1 MSLYA
6 RLINNH
12 PMANV
17 SFVVILLLGVLSY
30 LNLPREQD
38 PEINFNWLVV
48 NTVLPGASAEDVE
61 KKVTDPLE
69 EAIRTLPDIRFVSS
83 TSRDNTSTI
92 LVRFRELPERQF
104 DKHVTDLRR
113 LVQNKYNSDLP
124 SDAREPDVQELTTSN
139 GFPTAMVLLTGPAYD
154 ERLRRTARSIKD
166 DLERLPGVDRVL
178 TTGQA
183 DPELRVEF
191 SAAEAAARGIT
202 AAQIADSVHA
212 WFRDTFAGR
221 ARVGDDDWLVR
232 VVGQQADA
240 DYLARLTVQSPR
252 LDAPVPLSAM
262 ATVETARARAG
273 SLASS
278 NGQPAVLFAVTKKS
292 KVNTLELLADIN
304 RTLAERAPALK
315 PGGYAL
321 SLLDDQTVQ
330 TQQAIGVME
339 VNALVGLLL
348 VMGLCWLFLGSRLAI
363 LVSLGIPFSLAGVF
377 SILYAFDFTL
387 NIPVLLGIVIA
398 LGMLVDDA
406 VVITEAIYYRI
417 ARGAETLTATV
428 EAIREVGLPVL
439 AAVSTTIAAFLP
451 LMLMPGIVGKFML
464 LVPLV
469 VSLALLISLLEA
481 YWMMPA
487 HVVGLKLNFKRPTRL
502 QPLRERATHTLRVKY
517 TRLLVR
523 LMRHP
528 WISGLVVLVLFI
540 GALGLVASGAVRTQ
554 FFAFDPIRLF
564 YVNLDMPSGTAI
576 DVTLRETAKLETV
589 VRRHLQPGEARG
601 VATYAGVK
609 WTDTEPFYGEAY
621 GQVSVSLNPRGA
633 DRRDVS
639 EVVAAMRRDIEALPT
654 PGKVSFTQISGG
666 PPAAKPIKLRLLGE
680 DVNELRAAAE
690 ALKQAV
696 STIAGTRDVTDDDLP
711 GRPQLVLR
719 LNAEAL
725 NHAGIDPATAARLI
739 RLHTEGEIIA
749 ETRDQGDKIEV
760 RVRGATPN
768 QTSPNQTGASQISA
782 ASHQLEDIQQLLS
795 DPVALPG
802 GGATTLGA
810 LVHTDTRTGSGG
822 IKHYNLKRA
831 ITIESD
837 LDKSR
842 LDTVEANAQIADLWA
857 AMKARYPNT
866 RIDFTGE
873 LDDINESLDAMKMLF
888 LLGVGLIYL
897 ILAAQ
902 FRSYW
907 QPLLILLTVPMAFT
921 GVVFGLFIT
930 QNPLSLYTL
939 YGVVALAGIAVNAS
953 IVLIDAANAR
963 LQAGMSLIHATL
975 YAARR
980 RVVPIIITTATTIGG
995 LFSLAA
1001 GLGGKSLIWGPMAA
1015 SLVWG
1020 LLVASAL
1027 TLFTMPTLFR
1037 LAMQMGPSL
1046 RSSMARKLSRRS
1058 AQA

>member
-6 RLINNH
+6 RFITNH
-12 PMANV
+12 PLANV
-17 SFVVILLLGVLSY
+17 SFVVILLLGMLGY
-30 LNLPREQD
+30 MNMPREQD

-61 KKVTDPLE
+61 KKVTEPLE

-83 TSRDNTSTI
+83 TSRDNSSII
-92 LVRFRELPERQF
+92 LVRFREISERQF
-104 DKHVTDLRR
+104 DKRVTDLRR
-113 LVQNKYNSDLP
+113 LVQSKYNTDLP
-124 SDAREPDVQELTTSN
+124 DDAKEPDVQELTTSN
-139 GFPTAMVLLTGPAYD
+139 GFPTAMVLLTGPAND
-154 ERLRRTARSIKD
+154 ERLRRTARQIKD
-166 DLERLPGVDRVL
+166 DIERLPGVDRVL
-178 TTGQA
+178 ATGQA
-183 DPELRVEF
+183 DPELRIEF
-191 SAAEAAARGIT
+191 APAEAAARGLN
-202 AAQIADSVHA
+202 AAQIADAIRA

-232 VVGQQADA
+232 VIGQQADA
-240 DYLARLTVQSPR
+240 DYLGRLTVHSSS
-252 LDAPVPLSAM
+252 LGSPVPLSAM

-278 NGQPAVLFAVTKKS
+278 NGQPAVILSVTKKS
-292 KVNTLELLADIN
+292 KVNTLKLVADIN
-304 RTLAERAPALK
+304 RYIAQRTPALE
-315 PGGYAL
+315 PGGFDL
-321 SLLDDQTVQ
+321 MLFDDQTVA
-330 TQQAIGVME
+330 TKHAIGVME
-339 VNALVGLLL
+339 VNALIGLLIVL
-348 VMGLCWLFLGSRLAI
+348 GLCWLFLGSRLAV
-363 LVSLGIPFSLAGVF
+363 LVSLGIPFSLAGAFAV
-377 SILYAFDFTL
+377 LYAFDFTL

-417 ARGAETLTATV
+417 ARGADALAATLA
-428 EAIREVGLPVL
+428 AMREVGLPVL

-469 VSLALLISLLEA
+469 VTLALVISLLEA

-487 HVVGLKLNFKRPTRL
+487 HVVGLKLNFTRPTRL
-502 QPLRERATHTLRVKY
+502 QPLRERYTHALRVKY

-528 WISGLVVLVLFI
+528 WISALVVLALFV
-540 GALGLVASGAVRTQ
+540 GALGLVTSGAVRTQ

-564 YVNLDMPSGTAI
+564 YVSLDMPSGTAI
-576 DVTLRETAKLETV
+576 DVTLREAAKVEAV
-589 VRRHLQPGEARG
+589 VRRHLKAGEARG
-601 VATYAGVK
+601 VTSYAGVK
-609 WTDTEPFYGEAY
+609 WTDTEPLYGEAY
-621 GQVSVSLNPRGA
+621 GQVSVSLNPRSKGM
-633 DRRDVS
+633 REVS
-639 EVVAAMRRDIEALPT
+639 EVVEAMRRDVESMPS
-654 PGKVSFTQISGG
+654 PGKISFTQISGG
-666 PPAAKPIKLRLLGE
+666 PPAAKPIKLRLLG
-680 DVNELRAAAE
+680 DNVDELRAATHE
-690 ALKQAV
+690 LKQAV
-696 STIAGTRDVTDDDLP
+696 TKIEGTRDVTVDDLP
-711 GRPQLVLR
+711 GRPQLVLQ
-719 LNAEAL
+719 LDSEAL
-725 NHAGIDPATAARLI
+725 KSAGIDPATAARLI
-739 RLHTEGEIIA
+739 RLHTEGEVIA
-749 ETRDQGDKIEV
+749 DTRDQGDKIEV
-760 RVRGATPN
+760 RVRGATAN
-768 QTSPNQTGASQISA
+768 SDR
-782 ASHQLEDIQQLLS
+782 LVDIQQLLG

-802 GGATTLGA
+802 GGTTTLGA

-837 LDKSR
+837 LDKDR
-842 LDTVEANAQIADLWA
+842 LDTVAANARIADLWA
-857 AMKARYPNT
+857 GMAARYPTT
-866 RIDFTGE
+866 RIDFSGE

-888 LLGVGLIYL
+888 LMGVGLIYL

-939 YGVVALAGIAVNAS
+939 YGVIALTGIAVNSS

-963 LQAGMSLIHATL
+963 LLSGMSLIHATL

-980 RVVPIIITTATTIGG
+980 RVVPILITSATTIGG
-995 LFSLAA
+995 LFSLAV

-1020 LLVASAL
+1020 LLVATTL

-1037 LAMQMGPSL
+1037 LAMQLGPTL
-1046 RSSMARKLSRRS
+1046 RGGIANRLMRTATH
-1058 AQA
+1058 

>member
-6 RLINNH
+6 RFITNH
-12 PMANV
+12 PLANV
-17 SFVVILLLGVLSY
+17 SFVVILLLGMLGY
-30 LNLPREQD
+30 MNMPREQD

-48 NTVLPGASAEDVE
+48 NTVLPGASAEDIE

-69 EAIRTLPDIRFVSS
+69 EAIRTLADIRFVSS
-83 TSRDNTSTI
+83 TSRDNSSII
-92 LVRFRELPERQF
+92 LVRFREISERQF
-104 DKHVTDLRR
+104 DKRVTDLRR
-113 LVQNKYNSDLP
+113 LVQSKYNSDLP
-124 SDAREPDVQELTTSN
+124 GDAKEPDVQELTTSN
-139 GFPTAMVLLTGPAYD
+139 GFPTAMVLLTGPAND
-154 ERLRRTARSIKD
+154 ERLRRTARQIKD

-183 DPELRVEF
+183 DPELRIEF
-191 SAAEAAARGIT
+191 APAEAAARGLN
-202 AAQIADSVHA
+202 AAQIADATRA

-221 ARVGDDDWLVR
+221 ARVGENDWLVR
-232 VVGQQADA
+232 VIGQQADA
-240 DYLARLTVQSPR
+240 DYLGSLSVHSSS
-252 LDAPVPLSAM
+252 LGSPVPLSAL
-262 ATVETARARAG
+262 ASVETARARAG

-278 NGQPAVLFAVTKKS
+278 NGQPAVILSVTKKS
-292 KVNTLELLADIN
+292 KVNTLSLVADIN
-304 RTLAERAPALK
+304 RYITQRSPALE
-315 PGGYAL
+315 PGGFDL
-321 SLLDDQTVQ
+321 MLFDDQTVP
-330 TQQAIGVME
+330 TKHAIGVME
-339 VNALVGLLL
+339 VNALIGLLIVL
-348 VMGLCWLFLGSRLAI
+348 GLCWLFLGSRLAI
-363 LVSLGIPFSLAGVF
+363 LVSLGIPFSLAGAFAV
-377 SILYAFDFTL
+377 LYAFDFTL
-387 NIPVLLGIVIA
+387 SIPVLLGIVIA

-417 ARGAETLTATV
+417 ARGTEALAATLG
-428 EAIREVGLPVL
+428 AIREVGLPVL

-469 VSLALLISLLEA
+469 VTLALAISLLEA

-487 HVVGLKLNFKRPTRL
+487 HVVGLKLNFNRPTRL
-502 QPLRERATHTLRVKY
+502 QPLRERATHALRVKY
-517 TRLLVR
+517 TRLLIR

-528 WISGLVVLVLFI
+528 WFSALVVLVLFA
-540 GALGLVASGAVRTQ
+540 GAVGLVASGAVRTQ

-564 YVNLDMPSGTAI
+564 YVSIDMPSGTAI
-576 DVTLRETAKLETV
+576 DVTLREAAKVEAV
-589 VRRHLQPGEARG
+589 VRRHLKDGEARG
-601 VATYAGVK
+601 VTSYSGVK
-609 WTDTEPFYGEAY
+609 WTDTEPLYGEAY
-621 GQVSVSLNPRGA
+621 GQVSVSLNPRNAGM
-633 DRRDVS
+633 REVS
-639 EVVAAMRRDIEALPT
+639 EVVEAMRRDVEALPS

-666 PPAAKPIKLRLLGE
+666 PPAAKPIKLRLLG
-680 DVNELRAAAE
+680 DNVDELRAATRE
-690 ALKQAV
+690 LKQAV
-696 STIAGTRDVTDDDLP
+696 TRIEGTRDVIDDDLP
-711 GRPQLVLR
+711 GRPQLVLQ
-719 LNAEAL
+719 LDSEAL
-725 NHAGIDPATAARLI
+725 KSAGLDPAIAARLI
-739 RLHTEGEIIA
+739 RLHTEGEVVA
-749 ETRDQGDKIEV
+749 ETRDGGDKIEV
-760 RVRGATPN
+760 RVRGATAN
-768 QTSPNQTGASQISA
+768 SDNMV
-782 ASHQLEDIQQLLS
+782 DIQQLLG

-802 GGATTLGA
+802 GGTTTLGA
-810 LVHTDTRTGSGG
+810 LVHADTRNGSGG

-837 LDKSR
+837 LDKDR
-842 LDTVEANAQIADLWA
+842 LDTVEANARIAELWK
-857 AMKARYPNT
+857 AMEARYPNT

-939 YGVVALAGIAVNAS
+939 YGVIALTGIAVNSS

-963 LQAGMSLIHATL
+963 LHAGMSLIHATL

-980 RVVPIIITTATTIGG
+980 RVVPILITTATTIGG
-995 LFSLAA
+995 LFSLAV

-1020 LLVASAL
+1020 LLVATTL

-1037 LAMQMGPSL
+1037 LAMQMGPGL
-1046 RSSMARKLSRRS
+1046 RNGIARRLGRP
-1058 AQA
+1058 AAG

>member
-1 MSLYA
+1 MSLYV
-6 RLINNH
+6 RFITNH

-17 SFVVILLLGVLSY
+17 SFVVILLLGLLGY

-38 PEINFNWLVV
+38 PEINFNWLIVS
-48 NTVLPGASAEDVE
+48 TVLPGASAEDVE

-69 EAIRTLPDIRFVSS
+69 EAIRTLPDLRFVSS
-83 TSRDNTSTI
+83 TSRDNTSII
-92 LVRFRELPERQF
+92 LVRFREVSERQF

-124 SDAREPDVQELTTSN
+124 DAAKEPDVQELTTSN

-154 ERLRRTARSIKD
+154 ERLRRTARRIKD

-183 DPELRVEF
+183 DPELQVEF
-191 SAAEAAARGIT
+191 LPAEAAARGIT
-202 AAQIADSVHA
+202 AVQIADSVRA
-212 WFRDTFAGR
+212 WFNDTFAGR

-232 VVGQQADA
+232 VIGEQADA
-240 DYLARLTVQSPR
+240 GYLARLTVLSPA
-252 LDAPVPLSAM
+252 LGSPVPLSSM
-262 ATVETARARAG
+262 ATIQTARARAG
-273 SLASS
+273 SLAASD
-278 NGQPAVLFAVTKKS
+278 GKPAVLFAVTKKS
-292 KVNTLELLADIN
+292 KVNTLGLVADIN
-304 RTLAERAPALK
+304 RAIADRQSGLRQ
-315 PGGYAL
+315 GGFSL
-321 SLLDDQTVQ
+321 LLLDDQTVP
-330 TQQAIGVME
+330 TQQAINVME
-339 VNALVGLLL
+339 VNALIGLLVVL
-348 VMGLCWLFLGSRLAI
+348 GLCWLFLGSRLAV

-377 SILYAFDFTL
+377 ALLYAFDFTL
-387 NIPVLLGIVIA
+387 SIPVLLGIVIA

-417 ARGAETLTATV
+417 ARGTETLAATV
-428 EAIREVGLPVL
+428 GAVREVGLPVL
-439 AAVSTTIAAFLP
+439 AAVTTTIAAFLP
-451 LMLMPGIVGKFML
+451 LMLMPGIVGKFMF

-469 VSLALLISLLEA
+469 VTLALAISLLEA

-487 HVVGLKLNFKRPTRL
+487 HVTGLKLSFARRSRL
-502 QPLRERATHTLRVKY
+502 QPLRERSTHTLRVKY

-528 WISGLVVLVLFI
+528 WISGLTVLVLFV
-540 GALGLVASGAVRTQ
+540 GALALVATGAVRTQ

-564 YVNLDMPSGTAI
+564 YVNVDMPSGTAI
-576 DVTLRETAKLETV
+576 DVTLREVSKVEAV
-589 VRRHLQPGEARG
+589 ARRHLQVGEARG
-601 VATYAGVK
+601 VVSYAGIK
-609 WTDTEPFYGEAY
+609 WTETEPLYGEAY
-621 GQVSVSLNPRGA
+621 GQVSISLNPRGA
-633 DRRDVS
+633 DQRDVT
-639 EVVAAMRRDIEALPT
+639 EVVEAMRRDIEALPT
-654 PGKVSFTQISGG
+654 RGKLSFTQLSGG
-666 PPAAKPIKLRLLGE
+666 PPAAKPIKLRLL
-680 DVNELRAAAE
+680 DDNVTELRAATHE
-690 ALKQAV
+690 LRQAV
-696 STIAGTRDVTDDDLP
+696 AKIDGTRDVADDDLP
-711 GRPQLVLR
+711 GRPQFVLR
-719 LNAEAL
+719 LNPEAL
-725 NHAGIDPATAARLI
+725 KSTGIDPASAARLI
-739 RLHTEGEIIA
+739 RLHTEGEIVA

-768 QTSPNQTGASQISA
+768 QDA
-782 ASHQLEDIQQLLS
+782 ASGQQLEDIQQLLS

-802 GGATTLGA
+802 GGTTTLGA
-810 LVHTDTRTGSGG
+810 LVLTDTRIGSGG
-822 IKHYNLKRA
+822 IKHYNIKRA
-831 ITIESD
+831 ITIEAD
-837 LDKSR
+837 LDKTR
-842 LDTVEANAQIADLWA
+842 LDTVEANERIADLWD
-857 AMKARYPNT
+857 AMKTRYPTT

-888 LLGVGLIYL
+888 LLGIGLIYL

-907 QPLLILLTVPMAFT
+907 QPFLILLTVPMAFT

-939 YGVVALAGIAVNAS
+939 YGVIALAGIAVNAS

-995 LFSLAA
+995 LFSLAV

-1046 RSSMARKLSRRS
+1046 RSGVARRFSRRRGT
-1058 AQA
+1058 

>member
-6 RLINNH
+6 RFITNH
-12 PMANV
+12 PLANV
-17 SFVVILLLGVLSY
+17 SFVVILLLGILGY
-30 LNLPREQD
+30 LNMPREQD

-83 TSRDNTSTI
+83 TSRDNTSII
-92 LVRFRELPERQF
+92 LVRFRDVPERQF

-124 SDAREPDVQELTTSN
+124 DEAQEPDVQELTTSN
-139 GFPTAMVLLTGPAYD
+139 GFPTAMVLLTAAASD
-154 ERLRRTARSIKD
+154 ERMRRTARQVKD
-166 DLERLPGVDRVL
+166 ELERIPGVDRVL
-178 TTGQA
+178 ATGQG

-191 SAAEAAARGIT
+191 SPAEVAARGLD
-202 AAQIADSVHA
+202 ASALADAVRG

-232 VVGQQADA
+232 VIGQQADA
-240 DYLARLTVQSPR
+240 DYLGRLSVLSPK
-252 LDAPVPLSAM
+252 LNAPVPLTAM
-262 ATVETARARAG
+262 ASVETARARPG

-278 NGQPAVLFAVTKKS
+278 NGRPAVILAVTKKS
-292 KVNTLELLADIN
+292 KVNTLNLVADIN
-304 RTLAERAPALK
+304 RYITERSSSLK
-315 PGGYAL
+315 AGGY
-321 SLLDDQTVQ
+321 SLMLFDDQTVP
-330 TQQAIGVME
+330 TQKAIGIME
-339 VNALVGLLL
+339 ANALIGLLIVL
-348 VMGLCWLFLGSRLAI
+348 ALCWLFLGTRLAL
-363 LVSLGIPFSLAGVF
+363 LVGLGIPFSLTGVF
-377 SILYAFDFTL
+377 AILYAFDFTL
-387 NIPVLLGIVIA
+387 SIPVLLGIVIA

-417 ARGAETLTATV
+417 SRGAETLQATLDAV
-428 EAIREVGLPVL
+428 REVGLPVL

-469 VSLALLISLLEA
+469 VTLALLISLLEA

-487 HVVGLKLNFKRPTRL
+487 HVVGLRLNFNRPTRL
-502 QPLRERATHTLRVKY
+502 QPLRERYTHLLRVKY
-517 TRLLVR
+517 TRMLIR

-528 WISGLVVLVLFI
+528 WFSGLVVLLLFI
-540 GALGLVASGAVRTQ
+540 GAVGLVASGAVRTQ

-564 YVNLDMPSGTAI
+564 YVSLDMPSGTAI
-576 DVTLRETAKLETV
+576 DVTLRETEKLEAV
-589 VRRHLQPGEARG
+589 VRRHLEEGEARG
-601 VATYAGVK
+601 VTSYAGVK
-609 WTDTEPFYGEAY
+609 WTDTEPLYGESY
-621 GQVSVSLNPRGA
+621 GQVSISLNPRAPDMREVG
-633 DRRDVS
+633 
-639 EVVAAMRRDIEALPT
+639 EVVEAMRRDIESLPT
-654 PGKVSFTQISGG
+654 VGKISFTQLSGG
-666 PPAAKPIKLRLLGE
+666 PPASKPIKLRLLS
-680 DVNELRAAAE
+680 DNVAELRQAAQ
-690 ALKQAV
+690 ALKQSV
-696 STIAGTRDVTDDDLP
+696 RTIEGTRDVTDDDLP
-711 GRPQLVLR
+711 GRPQLVLQ
-719 LNAEAL
+719 LNPIAL
-725 NHAGIDPATAARLI
+725 KHAGIDPATAARLV
-739 RLHTEGEIIA
+739 RLHTEGEIVT
-749 ETRDQGDKIEV
+749 EMRSGGDKIDI
-760 RVRGATPN
+760 RVRGATAN
-768 QTSPNQTGASQISA
+768 SDR
-782 ASHQLEDIQQLLS
+782 LVDVQQLLS

-802 GGATTLGA
+802 GGTTTLGA
-810 LVHTDTRTGSGG
+810 LVHADTRIGSGG

-837 LDKSR
+837 LDKDR
-842 LDTVEANAQIADLWA
+842 LDTVEANARIAELW
-857 AMKARYPNT
+857 KDIKSRYPNT

-888 LLGVGLIYL
+888 LLGIGLIYL
-897 ILAAQ
+897 ILASQ

-939 YGVVALAGIAVNAS
+939 YGVIALTGIAVNAS

-963 LQAGMSLIHATL
+963 LHSGMSLIHATL

-995 LFSLAA
+995 LFSLAV

-1020 LLVASAL
+1020 LLVASTL
-1027 TLFTMPTLFR
+1027 TLFTMPILFR
-1037 LAMQMGPSL
+1037 FAMQGGPRL
-1046 RSSMARKLSRRS
+1046 RSAIARRLFHRS
-1058 AQA
+1058 AA

>member
-6 RLINNH
+6 RFITNH

-17 SFVVILLLGVLSY
+17 SFAVILLLGMLGY

-48 NTVLPGASAEDVE
+48 TTVLPGAAAEDVE
-61 KKVTDPLE
+61 KKITDPLE

-83 TSRDNTSTI
+83 TSRDNSSVI
-92 LVRFRELPERQF
+92 LVRFRDVSERLF

-113 LVQNKYNSDLP
+113 QVQNKYNSDLP
-124 SDAREPDVQELTTSN
+124 DDAKEPEVQEITTSN
-139 GFPTAMVLLTGPAYD
+139 GFPTAMVLLTGPASD
-154 ERLRRTARSIKD
+154 ERLRRTARQIKD
-166 DLERLPGVDRVL
+166 DLERLPGVDKVL
-178 TTGQA
+178 ATGQA

-191 SAAEAAARGIT
+191 SPAEAAARGLT
-202 AAQIADSVHA
+202 AANIADSVNA
-212 WFRDTFAGR
+212 WYRDTFAGR

-232 VVGQQADA
+232 VIGQRADA
-240 DYLARLTVQSPR
+240 DYLGRLSILSPS
-252 LDAPVPLSAM
+252 LGSPIPLSSV
-262 ATVETARARAG
+262 ATVETARARAS

-278 NGQPAVLFAVTKKS
+278 NGQPAVILAVTKKS
-292 KVNTLELLADIN
+292 KVNTLGLVADIN
-304 RTLAERAPALK
+304 RYIAERAPSLK
-315 PGGYAL
+315 PGGYTL
-321 SLLDDQTVQ
+321 MLFDDQTVP
-330 TQQAIGVME
+330 TQKAIGVME
-339 VNALVGLLL
+339 TNALIGLLVVL
-348 VMGLCWLFLGSRLAI
+348 GMCWLFLGTRLALLI
-363 LVSLGIPFSLAGVF
+363 GLGIPFSLAGTFAV
-377 SILYAFDFTL
+377 LYAFDFTL
-387 NIPVLLGIVIA
+387 SIPVLLGIVIS

-417 ARGAETLTATV
+417 ARGADALTATV
-428 EAIREVGLPVL
+428 GSIREVGLPVL

-469 VSLALLISLLEA
+469 VTLALAISLLEA

-487 HVVGLKLNFKRPTRL
+487 HVVGLKLNFSKPTRL
-502 QPLRERATHTLRVKY
+502 QPLREHYTHLLRVKY

-528 WISGLVVLVLFI
+528 WVSGLVVVALFV
-540 GALGLVASGAVRTQ
+540 GAVGLVATGAVRTQ

-564 YVNLDMPSGTAI
+564 YVNIDMPSGSAI
-576 DVTLRETAKLETV
+576 DVTLREAAKVEAV
-589 VRRHLQPGEARG
+589 VRRHLKPDEARG
-601 VATYAGVK
+601 VTSYAGVK
-609 WTDTEPFYGEAY
+609 WTDTEPLYGDAY
-621 GQVSVSLNPRGA
+621 GQVSVSLNPRGE
-633 DRRDVS
+633 DMREVS
-639 EVVAAMRRDIEALPT
+639 EVVEAMRRDVEALPSI
-654 PGKVSFTQISGG
+654 GKLSFTQISGG
-666 PPAAKPIKLRLLGE
+666 PPAARAIKLRLLG
-680 DVNELRAAAE
+680 DNVTELRAATE

-696 STIAGTRDVTDDDLP
+696 SRIDGTRDVTDDDLP
-711 GRPQLVLR
+711 GRPQLVLQ
-719 LNAEAL
+719 LNATAL
-725 NHAGIDPATAARLI
+725 QHAGLDAATVARLV

-749 ETRDQGDKIEV
+749 ETRSQGDKIEV

-768 QTSPNQTGASQISA
+768 QAGPNQSESDPDYANGN
-782 ASHQLEDIQQLLS
+782 QLVDIQQLLA
-795 DPVALPG
+795 DPVALPDG
-802 GGATTLGA
+802 GTTTLGA
-810 LVHTDTRTGSGG
+810 LVHSDTRTGSGG

-837 LDKSR
+837 LDKTR
-842 LDTVEANAQIADLWA
+842 IDTVAANAHIAELWE
-857 AMKARYPNT
+857 AMKVRYPNT

-873 LDDINESLDAMKMLF
+873 LDDINESLEAMKMLF

-939 YGVVALAGIAVNAS
+939 YGVIALTGIAVNAS

-963 LQAGMSLIHATL
+963 LQSGMRLIHATL

-995 LFSLAA
+995 LFSLAV

-1020 LLVASAL
+1020 LLVASTL

-1037 LAMQMGPSL
+1037 LAMQIGPSL
-1046 RSSMARKLSRRS
+1046 RSGIGRKLRRS
-1058 AQA
+1058 TAN

>member
-6 RLINNH
+6 RFITNH

-17 SFVVILLLGVLSY
+17 SFAVILLLGILSY

-48 NTVLPGASAEDVE
+48 TTVLPGASAEDVE
-61 KKVTDPLE
+61 KKITDPLE

-83 TSRDNTSTI
+83 TSRDNSSVI
-92 LVRFRELPERQF
+92 LVRFRDVSERQF

-113 LVQNKYNSDLP
+113 QVQNKYNSDLP
-124 SDAREPDVQELTTSN
+124 DDAKEPEVLEITTSN
-139 GFPTAMVLLTGPAYD
+139 GFPTAMVLLTGPASD
-154 ERLRRTARSIKD
+154 ERLRRTARQIKD
-166 DLERLPGVDRVL
+166 DLERMPGVDKVL
-178 TTGQA
+178 ATGQA

-191 SAAEAAARGIT
+191 SPAETAARGLT
-202 AAQIADSVHA
+202 AANIADSVRA
-212 WFRDTFAGR
+212 WYRDTFAGR

-232 VVGQQADA
+232 VIGQRADA
-240 DYLARLTVQSPR
+240 DYLGRLSILSPS
-252 LDAPVPLSAM
+252 LGSPIPLSSV
-262 ATVETARARAG
+262 ATVETARARAS

-278 NGQPAVLFAVTKKS
+278 NGQPAVILAVTKKS
-292 KVNTLELLADIN
+292 KVNTLGLVADIN
-304 RTLAERAPALK
+304 RYIAERAPSLK
-315 PGGYAL
+315 PGGYTL
-321 SLLDDQTVQ
+321 MLFDDQTVP
-330 TQQAIGVME
+330 TQKAIGVME
-339 VNALVGLLL
+339 TNALIGLLVVL
-348 VMGLCWLFLGSRLAI
+348 GMCWLFLGTRLALLI
-363 LVSLGIPFSLAGVF
+363 GLGIPFSLAGTFAV
-377 SILYAFDFTL
+377 LYAFDFTL
-387 NIPVLLGIVIA
+387 SIPVLLGIVIS

-417 ARGAETLTATV
+417 ARGADALTATV
-428 EAIREVGLPVL
+428 GSIREVGLPVL

-469 VSLALLISLLEA
+469 VTLALAISLLEA
-481 YWMMPA
+481 YLMMPA
-487 HVVGLKLNFKRPTRL
+487 HVVGLKLNFRRPTRL
-502 QPLRERATHTLRVKY
+502 QPLREHYTHLLRVKY

-528 WISGLVVLVLFI
+528 WVSGLVVLTLFV
-540 GALGLVASGAVRTQ
+540 GAVGLVASGAVRTQ

-564 YVNLDMPSGTAI
+564 YVNVDMPSGSAI
-576 DVTLRETAKLETV
+576 DVTLRETAKVEAM
-589 VRRHLQPGEARG
+589 VRRHLRPDEARG
-601 VATYAGVK
+601 VTSYAGVK
-609 WTDTEPFYGEAY
+609 WTDTEPLYGDSY
-621 GQVSVSLNPRGA
+621 GQVSVSLNPRGE
-633 DRRDVS
+633 DMREVS
-639 EVVAAMRRDIEALPT
+639 EVVEAMRRDVEALPSL
-654 PGKVSFTQISGG
+654 GKLSFTQLSGG
-666 PPAAKPIKLRLLGE
+666 PPAAKAIKLRLLG
-680 DVNELRAAAE
+680 DKVAELRGAAQE
-690 ALKQAV
+690 LKLAV
-696 STIAGTRDVTDDDLP
+696 AKIEGTRDVTDDDLP
-711 GRPQLVLR
+711 GRPQLVLQ
-719 LNAEAL
+719 LNATAL
-725 NHAGIDPATAARLI
+725 QHAGLDAATVSRLV

-749 ETRDQGDKIEV
+749 ETRSQGDKIEV

-768 QTSPNQTGASQISA
+768 RTDANGNQ
-782 ASHQLEDIQQLLS
+782 LVDIQQLLA
-795 DPVALPG
+795 DPVALPDG
-802 GGATTLGA
+802 GTTTLGA
-810 LVHTDTRTGSGG
+810 LVHSDTRTGSGG

-837 LDKSR
+837 LDKTR
-842 LDTVEANAQIADLWA
+842 IDTVAANAQIAELWTT
-857 AMKARYPNT
+857 MKARYPNT

-873 LDDINESLDAMKMLF
+873 LDDINESLEAMKMLF

-939 YGVVALAGIAVNAS
+939 YGVIALTGIAVNAS

-963 LQAGMSLIHATL
+963 LQSGMSLMHATL
-975 YAARR
+975 YASRR

-995 LFSLAA
+995 LFSLAV

-1020 LLVASAL
+1020 LLVASTL

-1037 LAMQMGPSL
+1037 LAMQIGPSL
-1046 RSSMARKLSRRS
+1046 RSGIGRKLRRS
-1058 AQA
+1058 TAS

>member
-6 RLINNH
+6 RFITNH
-12 PMANV
+12 PLANV
-17 SFVVILLLGVLSY
+17 SFAVILLLGVLGY
-30 LNLPREQD
+30 LGMPREQD

-83 TSRDNTSTI
+83 TSRDNSSII
-92 LVRFRELPERQF
+92 LVRFREVSERQF

-124 SDAREPDVQELTTSN
+124 DDAKEPDVQEITTSN
-139 GFPTAMVLLTGPAYD
+139 GFPTAMVLLTGPAND
-154 ERLRRTARSIKD
+154 ERLRRTARLIQD
-166 DLERLPGVDRVL
+166 DIERLPGVDRVL
-178 TTGQA
+178 ATGQN

-191 SAAEAAARGIT
+191 SPSEAAARGLT
-202 AAQIADSVHA
+202 AAQIADAVRA

-221 ARVGDDDWLVR
+221 ARVGEDDWLVR
-232 VVGQQADA
+232 VIGQQADA
-240 DYLARLTVQSPR
+240 DYLGRLTVLSPR
-252 LDAPVPLSAM
+252 LGSPVPLSTL
-262 ATVETARARAG
+262 ATVETARARAS

-278 NGQPAVLFAVTKKS
+278 NGQPAVILAVTKKS
-292 KVNTLELLADIN
+292 KVNTLNLVADIN
-304 RTLAERAPALK
+304 RYIAEREAALK
-315 PGGYAL
+315 PGGFAL
-321 SLLDDQTVQ
+321 MLFDDQTVP
-330 TQQAIGVME
+330 TKQAIGVME
-339 VNALVGLLL
+339 TNALIGLSVVL
-348 VMGLCWLFLGSRLAI
+348 GLCWLFLGSRLAV
-363 LVSLGIPFSLAGVF
+363 LVSLGIPFSLAGAF
-377 SILYAFDFTL
+377 AILYAFDFTL
-387 NIPVLLGIVIA
+387 SIPVLLGIVIA

-417 ARGAETLTATV
+417 ARGAEALPATLD
-428 EAIREVGLPVL
+428 AIREVGLPVL
-439 AAVSTTIAAFLP
+439 AAVATTIAAFLP

-469 VSLALLISLLEA
+469 VTLALAISLAEA

-487 HVVGLKLNFKRPTRL
+487 HVVGLGINFRKPTRL
-502 QPLRERATHTLRVKY
+502 QPVRERYTHTLRVKY
-517 TRLLVR
+517 TRLLVK

-528 WISGLVVLVLFI
+528 WISGLAVLVLFV
-540 GALGLVASGAVRTQ
+540 GAITLVASGAVRTQ

-564 YVNLDMPSGTAI
+564 YVNLDMPSGSAI
-576 DVTLRETAKLETV
+576 DVTLRETVKVEAV
-589 VRRHLQPGEARG
+589 VRRHLQEGEARG
-601 VATYAGVK
+601 VTSYAGVK
-609 WTDTEPFYGEAY
+609 WTDTEPLYGESY
-621 GQVSVSLNPRGA
+621 GQVSVSLNPRGE
-633 DRRDVS
+633 DMREVS
-639 EVVAAMRRDIEALPT
+639 EVVAAMRRDIEALPS
-654 PGKVSFTQISGG
+654 PGKVSFTQLSGG
-666 PPAAKPIKLRLLGE
+666 PPASKPIKLRLLGD
-680 DVNELRAAAE
+680 DVSELRAAAQE
-690 ALKQAV
+690 LKQAV
-696 STIAGTRDVTDDDLP
+696 TRIDGTRDVTDDDLP
-711 GRPQLVLR
+711 GRPQLVLQ
-719 LNAEAL
+719 LDADAL
-725 NHAGIDPATAARLI
+725 KQAGLDPATVARLV
-739 RLHTEGEIIA
+739 RLHTEGEIVT
-749 ETRDQGDKIEV
+749 ETRDSGDKIEV

-768 QTSPNQTGASQISA
+768 QSGANQDGLT
-782 ASHQLEDIQQLLS
+782 DIQQLLA

-802 GGATTLGA
+802 GGITTLGA
-810 LVHTDTRTGSGG
+810 LVQADTRIGSGG

-837 LDKSR
+837 LDKAR
-842 LDTVEANAQIADLWA
+842 IDTVEANAQIAARWN
-857 AMKARYPNT
+857 AMEARYPNT

-897 ILAAQ
+897 VLAAQ

-939 YGVVALAGIAVNAS
+939 YGVIALTGIAVNSA

-963 LQAGMSLIHATL
+963 LASGMGLLHATL

-980 RVVPIIITTATTIGG
+980 RVVPIVITTTTTIGG
-995 LFSLAA
+995 LFSLAV

-1020 LLVASAL
+1020 LLVATTL

-1037 LAMQMGPSL
+1037 LAMQIGPSL
-1046 RSSMARKLSRRS
+1046 RGGLVRRLRRP
-1058 AQA
+1058 AVA

>member
-6 RLINNH
+6 RLITNH
-12 PMANV
+12 PLANV
-17 SFVVILLLGVLSY
+17 SFAVILLLGVLGY
-30 LNLPREQD
+30 LGMPREQD

-83 TSRDNTSTI
+83 TSRDNSSII
-92 LVRFRELPERQF
+92 LVRFREVSERQF

-124 SDAREPDVQELTTSN
+124 DDAKEPDVQEITTSN
-139 GFPTAMVLLTGPAYD
+139 GFPTAMVLLTGPAND
-154 ERLRRTARSIKD
+154 ERLRRTARLIQD
-166 DLERLPGVDRVL
+166 DIERLPGVDRVL
-178 TTGQA
+178 ATGQN

-191 SAAEAAARGIT
+191 SPSEAAARGLT
-202 AAQIADSVHA
+202 AAQIADAVRA

-221 ARVGDDDWLVR
+221 ARVGEDDWLVR
-232 VVGQQADA
+232 VIGQQADA
-240 DYLARLTVQSPR
+240 DYLGRLTVLSPS
-252 LDAPVPLSAM
+252 LGSPIPLSTL
-262 ATVETARARAG
+262 ATVETARARPS
-273 SLASS
+273 SLASA
-278 NGQPAVLFAVTKKS
+278 NGQPAVILAVTKKS
-292 KVNTLELLADIN
+292 KVNTLNLVADIN
-304 RTLAERAPALK
+304 RYIAEREAALK
-315 PGGYAL
+315 PGGFAL
-321 SLLDDQTVQ
+321 MLFDDQTVP
-330 TQQAIGVME
+330 TKHAIGVME
-339 VNALVGLLL
+339 TNALIGLLIVL
-348 VMGLCWLFLGSRLAI
+348 GLCWLFLGSRLAV
-363 LVSLGIPFSLAGVF
+363 LVSLGIPFSLAGAF
-377 SILYAFDFTL
+377 AILFAFDFTL
-387 NIPVLLGIVIA
+387 SIPVLLGIVIA

-417 ARGAETLTATV
+417 ARGTEALPATLD
-428 EAIREVGLPVL
+428 AIREVGLPVL
-439 AAVSTTIAAFLP
+439 AAVATTIAAFLP

-469 VSLALLISLLEA
+469 VTLALSISLLEA

-487 HVVGLKLNFKRPTRL
+487 HVVGLGINFRKPTRL
-502 QPLRERATHTLRVKY
+502 QPLRERYTHMMRVKY
-517 TRLLVR
+517 TRLLVK

-528 WISGLVVLVLFI
+528 WISGLAVLVLFV
-540 GALGLVASGAVRTQ
+540 GAVALVASGAVRTQ

-564 YVNLDMPSGTAI
+564 YVNLDMPSGSAI
-576 DVTLRETAKLETV
+576 DVTLRETAKVEAV
-589 VRRHLQPGEARG
+589 VRRHLQDGEARG
-601 VATYAGVK
+601 VTSYAGVK
-609 WTDTEPFYGEAY
+609 WTDTEPLYGESY
-621 GQVSVSLNPRGA
+621 GQVSVSLNPRGE
-633 DRRDVS
+633 DMREVG
-639 EVVAAMRRDIEALPT
+639 EVVDAMRREIEALPS
-654 PGKVSFTQISGG
+654 PGKISFTQLSGG
-666 PPAAKPIKLRLLGE
+666 PPASKPIKLRLLGD
-680 DVNELRAAAE
+680 DVSELRAAAQE
-690 ALKQAV
+690 LKQAV
-696 STIAGTRDVTDDDLP
+696 IRIDGTRDVTDDDLP
-711 GRPQLVLR
+711 GRPQLVLQ
-719 LNAEAL
+719 LDADALQNAGL
-725 NHAGIDPATAARLI
+725 DPATAARLV
-739 RLHTEGEIIA
+739 RLHTEGEIIT
-749 ETRDQGDKIEV
+749 ETREGGDKIEV
-760 RVRGATPN
+760 RVRGATAN
-768 QTSPNQTGASQISA
+768 QDMLT
-782 ASHQLEDIQQLLS
+782 DIQQLLA

-802 GGATTLGA
+802 GGITTLGA
-810 LVHTDTRTGSGG
+810 LVHADTRIGSGG

-837 LDKSR
+837 LDKDR
-842 LDTVEANAQIADLWA
+842 IDTVEANAQIAAQWD
-857 AMKARYPNT
+857 AMEARYPNT

-939 YGVVALAGIAVNAS
+939 YGVIALTGIAVNSA

-963 LQAGMSLIHATL
+963 LASGMGLLHATL

-980 RVVPIIITTATTIGG
+980 RVVPIVITTATTIGG
-995 LFSLAA
+995 LFSLAV

-1020 LLVASAL
+1020 LLVATTL

-1037 LAMQMGPSL
+1037 LAMQIGPSL
-1046 RSSMARKLSRRS
+1046 RGGLARRLRRP
-1058 AQA
+1058 AAA

>member
-6 RLINNH
+6 RFITNH

-17 SFVVILLLGVLSY
+17 SFAVILLLGMLSY

-48 NTVLPGASAEDVE
+48 TTVLPGASAEDVE
-61 KKVTDPLE
+61 KKITDPLE

-83 TSRDNTSTI
+83 TSRDNSSVI
-92 LVRFRELPERQF
+92 LVRFRDVSERQF

-113 LVQNKYNSDLP
+113 QVQNKYNSDLP
-124 SDAREPDVQELTTSN
+124 DDAKEPEVLEITTSN
-139 GFPTAMVLLTGPAYD
+139 GFPTAMVLLTGPASD
-154 ERLRRTARSIKD
+154 ERLRRTARQIKD
-166 DLERLPGVDRVL
+166 DLERMPGVDKVL
-178 TTGQA
+178 ATGQA

-191 SAAEAAARGIT
+191 SPAEAAARGLT
-202 AAQIADSVHA
+202 AANIADSVRA
-212 WFRDTFAGR
+212 WYRDTFAGR

-232 VVGQQADA
+232 VIGQRADA
-240 DYLARLTVQSPR
+240 DYLGRLSILSPS
-252 LDAPVPLSAM
+252 LGSPVPLSSVA
-262 ATVETARARAG
+262 AVETARARAS

-278 NGQPAVLFAVTKKS
+278 NGQPAVILAVTKKS
-292 KVNTLELLADIN
+292 KVNTLGLVADIN
-304 RTLAERAPALK
+304 RYIAERAPSLK
-315 PGGYAL
+315 PGGYTL
-321 SLLDDQTVQ
+321 MLFDDQTVP
-330 TQQAIGVME
+330 TQKAIGVME
-339 VNALVGLLL
+339 TNALIGLLVVL
-348 VMGLCWLFLGSRLAI
+348 GMCWLFLGTRLALLI
-363 LVSLGIPFSLAGVF
+363 GLGIPFSLAGTFAV
-377 SILYAFDFTL
+377 LYAFDFTL
-387 NIPVLLGIVIA
+387 SIPVLLGIVIS

-417 ARGAETLTATV
+417 ARGADALTATV
-428 EAIREVGLPVL
+428 GSIREVGLPVL

-469 VSLALLISLLEA
+469 VTLALAISLLEA

-487 HVVGLKLNFKRPTRL
+487 HVVGLKLNFRRPTRL
-502 QPLRERATHTLRVKY
+502 QPQREHYTHLLRVKY

-528 WISGLVVLVLFI
+528 WVSGLVVLALFV
-540 GALGLVASGAVRTQ
+540 GAVGLVASGAVRTQ

-564 YVNLDMPSGTAI
+564 YVNIDMPSGSAI
-576 DVTLRETAKLETV
+576 DVTLREAAKVETV
-589 VRRHLQPGEARG
+589 VRRHLKPDEARG
-601 VATYAGVK
+601 VTSYAGVK
-609 WTDTEPFYGEAY
+609 WTDTEPLYGDSY
-621 GQVSVSLNPRGA
+621 GQVSVSLNPR
-633 DRRDVS
+633 DEDMREVS
-639 EVVAAMRRDIEALPT
+639 EVVEAMRRDVETLPSI
-654 PGKVSFTQISGG
+654 GKLSFTQLSGG
-666 PPAAKPIKLRLLGE
+666 PPAAKAIKLRLLG
-680 DVNELRAAAE
+680 DNVTELRSATQE
-690 ALKQAV
+690 LKLAV
-696 STIAGTRDVTDDDLP
+696 SKIDGTRDVTDDDLP
-711 GRPQLVLR
+711 GRPQLVLQ
-719 LNAEAL
+719 LNATAL
-725 NHAGIDPATAARLI
+725 KHAGLDAATVARLV

-749 ETRDQGDKIEV
+749 ETRSQGDKIEV

-768 QTSPNQTGASQISA
+768 QTDANGNQ
-782 ASHQLEDIQQLLS
+782 LVDIQQLLA
-795 DPVALPG
+795 DPVALPDG
-802 GGATTLGA
+802 GTTTLGA
-810 LVHTDTRTGSGG
+810 LVHSDTRTGSGG

-837 LDKSR
+837 LDKTR
-842 LDTVEANAQIADLWA
+842 IDTVAANAQIAELWA
-857 AMKARYPNT
+857 TMKARYPNT

-939 YGVVALAGIAVNAS
+939 YGVIALTGIAVNAS

-963 LQAGMSLIHATL
+963 LQSGMSLIHATL

-995 LFSLAA
+995 LFSLAV

-1020 LLVASAL
+1020 LLVASTL

-1037 LAMQMGPSL
+1037 LAMQIGPSL
-1046 RSSMARKLSRRS
+1046 RSGIGRKLSRS
-1058 AQA
+1058 TAN

>member
-6 RLINNH
+6 RFITNH
-12 PMANV
+12 PLANV
-17 SFVVILLLGVLSY
+17 SFVVILLLGLLGY
-30 LNLPREQD
+30 MNMPREQD

-48 NTVLPGASAEDVE
+48 NTVLPGASAEDIE

-83 TSRDNTSTI
+83 TSRDNSSII
-92 LVRFRELPERQF
+92 LVRFREISERQF
-104 DKHVTDLRR
+104 DKRVTELRR
-113 LVQNKYNSDLP
+113 LVQSKYNSDLP
-124 SDAREPDVQELTTSN
+124 DDAKEPDVQELTTSN
-139 GFPTAMVLLTGPAYD
+139 GFPTAMVLLTGPAND
-154 ERLRRTARSIKD
+154 ERLRRTARQIKD

-183 DPELRVEF
+183 DPELRIEF
-191 SAAEAAARGIT
+191 APAEAAARGLN
-202 AAQIADSVHA
+202 AAQIADATRA

-232 VVGQQADA
+232 VIGQQADA
-240 DYLARLTVQSPR
+240 DYLGRLTVHSSS
-252 LDAPVPLSAM
+252 LGSPVPLSAL

-278 NGQPAVLFAVTKKS
+278 NGQPAVILSVTKKS
-292 KVNTLELLADIN
+292 KVNTLNLVADIN
-304 RTLAERAPALK
+304 HYIAQRTPALG
-315 PGGYAL
+315 PGGFEL
-321 SLLDDQTVQ
+321 MLFDDQTVP
-330 TQQAIGVME
+330 TKHAIGVME
-339 VNALVGLLL
+339 VNALIGLLIVL
-348 VMGLCWLFLGSRLAI
+348 GLCWLFLGSRLAV
-363 LVSLGIPFSLAGVF
+363 LVSLGIPFSLAGAFAV
-377 SILYAFDFTL
+377 LYAFDFTL
-387 NIPVLLGIVIA
+387 SIPVLLGIVIA

-417 ARGAETLTATV
+417 ARGTDALAATLA
-428 EAIREVGLPVL
+428 AIREVGLPVL

-469 VSLALLISLLEA
+469 VTLALVISLLEA

-487 HVVGLKLNFKRPTRL
+487 HVVGLKLNFTRPTRL
-502 QPLRERATHTLRVKY
+502 QPLRERYTHMLRVKY

-528 WISGLVVLVLFI
+528 WFSALVVLALFV
-540 GALGLVASGAVRTQ
+540 GAVGLVASGAVRTQ

-564 YVNLDMPSGTAI
+564 YVSIDMPSGTAI
-576 DVTLRETAKLETV
+576 DVTLREAAKVEAV
-589 VRRHLQPGEARG
+589 VRGHLKDGEARG
-601 VATYAGVK
+601 VTSYAGVR
-609 WTDTEPFYGEAY
+609 WTDTEPLYGEAY
-621 GQVSVSLNPRGA
+621 GQVSVSLNPRSKGM
-633 DRRDVS
+633 REVSDVV
-639 EVVAAMRRDIEALPT
+639 EAMRRDVEALPS
-654 PGKVSFTQISGG
+654 PGKISFTQISGG
-666 PPAAKPIKLRLLGE
+666 PPAAKPIKLRLLG
-680 DVNELRAAAE
+680 DNVDELRAGSRE
-690 ALKQAV
+690 LKQAV
-696 STIAGTRDVTDDDLP
+696 TQIEGTRDVTDDDLP
-711 GRPQLVLR
+711 GRPQLVLQ
-719 LNAEAL
+719 LDSEAL
-725 NHAGIDPATAARLI
+725 KSAGLDPATAARLI

-749 ETRDQGDKIEV
+749 ETRDRGDKIEV
-760 RVRGATPN
+760 RVRGATAN
-768 QTSPNQTGASQISA
+768 SNRMV
-782 ASHQLEDIQQLLS
+782 DIQQLLG

-802 GGATTLGA
+802 GGTTTLGA
-810 LVHTDTRTGSGG
+810 LVHADTRSGSGG

-837 LDKSR
+837 LDKDR
-842 LDTVEANAQIADLWA
+842 LDTVAANARIAELWRT
-857 AMKARYPNT
+857 MEARYPNT

-939 YGVVALAGIAVNAS
+939 YGVIALTGIAVNSS

-963 LQAGMSLIHATL
+963 LHAGMSLIHATL

-980 RVVPIIITTATTIGG
+980 RVVPILITTATTIGG
-995 LFSLAA
+995 LFSLAV

-1020 LLVASAL
+1020 LLVATTL

-1037 LAMQMGPSL
+1037 LAMQLGPT
-1046 RSSMARKLSRRS
+1046 LSKNIVHRLVRTS
-1058 AQA
+1058 AS